1 MLESIKLELCLE
13 LNILSLVLSL
23 GFGVSQTA
31 SISLMGDDDGD
42 GLVGDGGGDSAAM
55 GDDDGDGLVGDG
67 GGDSAV
73 MGDDDGDGFVGDGG
87 GDGDDDGECFFGG
100 GIETPIVISS
110 YSLTKSVVSI

>member
-31 SISLMGDDDGD
+31 SISL
-42 GLVGDGGGDSAAM
+42 M

>member
-1 MLESIKLELCLE
+1 
-13 LNILSLVLSL
+13 
-23 GFGVSQTA
+23 
-31 SISLMGDDDGD
+31 
-42 GLVGDGGGDSAAM
+42 
-55 GDDDGDGLVGDG
+55 
-67 GGDSAV
+67 